1 MTQNIQLNAEEAQH
15 ISYRRIFLIALPL
28 VLHGLSF
35 TLMSFADRLFLI
47 RYDVLQSAASGSAV
61 MVAMTVTGPINAI
74 ILFSSNMVAQYY
86 GAKRFDMLARPI
98 WTSLA
103 FAAVMSV
110 VLLAIMPFF
119 GSIFHFFGHAPEMI
133 YYEKS
138 YIKYIFASGILV
150 MFSSTFLNYF
160 TGTGQTI
167 KVMTVAV
174 VANIVNI
181 GLDYAL
187 IFGHGPFPE
196 MGIRGAGLATVIG
209 NVVALGMGFGF
220 YWQASRKNK
229 ELMKPVFDRDVLKRM
244 LHFGLPSGFQMMLE
258 MGAFTVMILAFAR
271 ISPEVAVATGLAFQI
286 QSFVYMPVVSL
297 AGGGAIIAGQ
307 ERGAKNFTTLKVLVN
322 RILIL
327 TVSYSVV
334 AMAIFWLFPDQLVNF
349 FENKKEPQRWQEVLD
364 IARPLMLITG
374 VWLIPDAF
382 YNVYM
387 QILKAV
393 GDGVFLM
400 ITYTIVAPLTIILPA
415 IFLMRLDH
423 SWVPAVLYGTTI
435 VYVVVLWIVFGL
447 RYKSGAWSKNKV
459 IE

>member
-1 MTQNIQLNAEEAQH
+1 MTQNIRLNAEDAQH
-15 ISYRRIFLIALPL
+15 ISFKRIFLIALPL

-35 TLMSFADRLFLI
+35 TIMSFADRLFLV

-86 GAKRFDMLARPI
+86 GAKRFDMLATPI

-103 FAAVMSV
+103 FAGVMSV
-110 VLLAIMPFF
+110 VLLIITPFF
-119 GSIFHFFGHAPEMI
+119 GNIFSLFGHSDEMI
-133 YYEKS
+133 FYEKT

-150 MFSSTFLNYF
+150 MFTSALLNYF

-174 VANIVNI
+174 VANAVNI
-181 GLDYAL
+181 WLDWAL

-196 MGIRGAGLATVIG
+196 MGIAGAGLATVIG
-209 NVVALGMGFGF
+209 NVVALMLSFVF
-220 YWQASRKNK
+220 YWLASRKEK
-229 ELMKPVFDRDVLKRM
+229 SLLKPVFDRDVLRRM
-244 LHFGLPSGFQMMLE
+244 LHFGLPSGLQMALE

-297 AGGGAIIAGQ
+297 ASGGAIIAGQ
-307 ERGAKNFTTLKVLVN
+307 ERGAKNFTTLKVLVQ

-334 AMAIFWLFPDQLVNF
+334 AMAIFWLFPDQLVSF

-393 GDGVFLM
+393 GDGVFIMKAYL
-400 ITYTIVAPLTIILPA
+400 IAAPLLIVLPA
-415 IFLMRLDH
+415 VILMRLDY
-423 SWVPAVLYGTTI
+423 SWVVPVIYGTTI
-435 VYVVVLWIVFGL
+435 VYVVVLWAVFGL
-447 RYKSGAWSKNKV
+447 RYRSGLWSENKV

>member
-1 MTQNIQLNAEEAQH
+1 MTQNIRLNTEEAQH
-15 ISYRRIFLIALPL
+15 ISYKRIFFIALPL

-35 TLMSFADRLFLI
+35 TIMSFADRLFLVQ
-47 RYDVLQSAASGSAV
+47 YDVSQSAASGSAL
-61 MVAMTVTGPINAI
+61 MVAITVTGPINAI
-74 ILFSSNMVAQYY
+74 ILFGSNMVAQYY
-86 GAKRFDMLARPI
+86 GAKRFNMLATPI
-98 WTSLA
+98 WTSLV
-103 FAAVMSV
+103 FAGVMSV
-110 VLLAIMPFF
+110 VLLAIIPLF
-119 GSIFHFFGHAPEMI
+119 GNIFHFFGHSSEMV
-133 YYEKS
+133 YYEKA

-150 MFSSTFLNYF
+150 MFTSAFLNYF

-167 KVMTVAV
+167 KVMMVAV
-174 VANIVNI
+174 IANMVNI
-181 GLDYAL
+181 GLDWGL

-196 MGIRGAGLATVIG
+196 MGIKGAGLATVLG
-209 NVVALGMGFGF
+209 NVVALTLSFGF
-220 YWQASRKNK
+220 YWLASRKEK
-229 ELMKPVFDRDVLKRM
+229 SLLKPVFDWDVLRRM
-244 LHFGLPSGFQMMLE
+244 LHFGLPAGFQMMLE

-297 AGGGAIIAGQ
+297 ASGGAIIAGQ
-307 ERGAKNFTTLKVLVN
+307 ERGAKNFHTLKLLVN
-322 RILIL
+322 RILLL
-327 TVSYSVV
+327 TLSYSVV

-393 GDGVFLM
+393 GDGVFIM
-400 ITYTIVAPLTIILPA
+400 KAYIIVAPLVVVLPA
-415 IFLMRLDH
+415 IFLMRLDY
-423 SWVPAVLYGTTI
+423 SWVVPVIYGTTI
-435 VYVVVLWIVFGL
+435 VYVVVLWAVFGL
-447 RYKSGAWSKNKV
+447 RYKSGLWSGNKV